1 MKYTREGHYQIA
13 CKVYFDATHS
23 GADDQDVHINHPN
36 QYFDESQLF
45 YSGKKEG
52 RLQICNSGQMYLE
65 LWIQNALGKTSICY
79 NYALE
84 SQDPKPHLKYFLTG
98 KIPNTPARTGSQRS
112 SQSTQMSQASQNS
125 QPVSQNATMDDEM
138 MDDDLCMAA
147 META

>member
-1 MKYTREGHYQIA
+1 M
-13 CKVYFDATHS
+13 
-23 GADDQDVHINHPN
+23 
-36 QYFDESQLF
+36 L
-45 YSGKKEG
+45 
-52 RLQICNSGQMYLE
+52 LE
-65 LWIQNALGKTSICY
+65 KTCICY
-79 NYALE
+79 YYALD

-112 SQSTQMSQASQNS
+112 SQSTQLSQSSQNS